1 MGTKLREQEEL
12 CFDIINDPNNPYDST
27 KAVAYCKLAESYA
40 LTDYFMAKMYIDKAI
55 EVLGECGNKKLKIR
69 KRRF

>member
-1 MGTKLREQEEL
+1 MIVL
-12 CFDIINDPNNPYDST
+12 